1 MRKLAVLCILF
12 LGVMLPS
19 EAYSKK
25 PQADA
30 VRGNC
35 GKRSCSEVIKSLR
48 KLYPSYVQDFE
59 KQCPRPKILGL
70 QVITDEARGQ
80 GAFFNCWEAKK
91 QQGTRYGDYLGS
103 LSMPGNES
111 KFLTPLPNSAYTQE
125 LQSRYSR
132 EIKQAQFKCGT
143 KSGDFNILED
153 KQNNSVQLQCYF
165 TAGVVS
171 LDKNGDFVS
180 DGEASKGAFV
190 DEILGTFPVNN
201 FGNR

>member
-1 MRKLAVLCILF
+1 MRKMAVLCILF

-35 GKRSCSEVIKSLR
+35 GKRSCSEVLKSLR
-48 KLYPSYVQDFE
+48 KLYPNYVQDFE
-59 KQCPRPKILGL
+59 KQCPRPKILSL

-103 LSMPGNES
+103 LPTPGSES
-111 KFLTPLPNSAYTQE
+111 KFLTPLPKSAYTQE
-125 LQSRYSR
+125 LQSKYPR

-143 KSGDFNILED
+143 KSGNFNILED
-153 KQNNSVQLQCYF
+153 KPNNRVKLQCYF
-165 TAGVVS
+165 IAGAVII
-171 LDKNGDFVS
+171 DDNGDFLS
-180 DGEASKGAFV
+180 EGEVSKGAFV
-190 DEILGTFPVNN
+190 DEILGTFPIKSN
-201 FGNR
+201 